1 MFNLINEREV
11 IMAQVEII
19 KANLNKEKKE
29 NVNFKMKQVCAYCR
43 VSTDSE
49 EQLTSYSSQI
59 KHYSSF
65 IKSNPNWSFVGIYA
79 DEGISGTQV
88 KNRTEFMRMIED
100 AFNGKIDIIIAKSIS
115 RFARNTLDTLKYC
128 RELREHNVDVYF
140 EKENL
145 HTLDLDSEMFLT
157 FYSAFAQG
165 ESESISQ
172 NVKLGLKAKM
182 KRGEY
187 VGYSE
192 CYGYN
197 WNKQTKELEVNEEQ
211 ANVVRMIFDWYI
223 SGIGSFT
230 ISNML
235 NEKEIKSH
243 RGGVWRPSSVRCV
256 LTNEKYVGDLLGQ
269 KSYVENPLTHKHIK
283 NFGEKEKYYV
293 KDHHEAII
301 TREVWNKAQEIY
313 QKRSKNMI
321 PNGKTHNSKYSAK
334 YPFSSKIECGIC
346 GCNYARRM
354 NEKRKDGTRKVYW
367 ACYNRTSNVDN
378 CKDSIFINE
387 ELLEEMFIQI
397 YNSIIEKK
405 HKTKDKLL
413 NAIKETL
420 TEKDNKNNLDK
431 LLSEKNKLDKRLSNL
446 IDMKLDDY
454 DNKDAYVLKEKE
466 INDELKK
473 INEQIQ
479 ECKIIETTNNNISN
493 QLKTVERILEAP
505 QTISEFNNDIFENL
519 VEKIIIGEVDKNG
532 NINSNVIRFVLKI
545 GDYYTYEINEDKFVS
560 FRPNNVE
567 KFS

>member
-1 MFNLINEREV
+1 
-11 IMAQVEII
+11 MAQVEII
-19 KANLNKEKKE
+19 KANLNKKEEE
-29 NVNFKMKQVCAYCR
+29 NVNSKLKQVCAYCR

-65 IKSNPNWSFVGIYA
+65 IKSNPSWKYVGVYA

-88 KNRTEFMRMIED
+88 KNRTEFMRMIDD
-100 AFNGKIDIIIAKSIS
+100 AYSGKIDIIIAKSIS

-187 VGYSE
+187 VGFAE
-192 CYGYN
+192 CYGFN
-197 WNKQTKELEVNEEQ
+197 WNKQTKELEINEEQ
-211 ANVVRMIFDWYI
+211 AEVVKQIFDWYI

-235 NEKEIKSH
+235 NEKGIKAH
-243 RGGVWRPSSVRCV
+243 RGGIWRPTSVRCI

-301 TREVWNKAQEIY
+301 SRKVWDKAQEIY
-313 QKRSKNMI
+313 QKRSKSMI
-321 PNGKTHNSKYSAK
+321 PDGKTHNGKYSVK

-346 GCNYARRM
+346 GCNYVRRM
-354 NEKRKDGTRKVYW
+354 NEKRKDGTRKTYW
-367 ACYNRTSNVDN
+367 ACFNRTSNVDN
-378 CKDSIFINE
+378 CRDSIFVNE
-387 ELLEEMFIQI
+387 EMLQEIFIQI

-431 LLSEKNKLDKRLSNL
+431 LLKEKDKLDKRLSNL

-454 DNKDAYVLKEKE
+454 DNKEAYISKEKE

-473 INEQIQ
+473 INEQIE
-479 ECKIIETTNNNISN
+479 ECKIIESTNKNISN
-493 QLKTVERILEAP
+493 QLKIVEKMLDTP
-505 QTISEFNNDIFENL
+505 NTIKDFNKDIFENL
-519 VEKIIIGEVDKNG
+519 VEKIIIGEVDENG
-532 NINSNVIRFVLKI
+532 NINSKVIRFILKI
-545 GDYYTYEINEDKFVS
+545 GTDYRYEINEDKSVS